1 MGEPV
6 MGQPRVI
13 IVGAGPAGV
22 RCAQTLLAAGIRPT
36 VIDEGRRDGG
46 QIYRRQPEN
55 FSRPYAKL
63 YGTEASRAED
73 LHSTFQRLRPQ
84 IDYRPETLAWN
95 VAGRKLHVVRDGH
108 ASALPYDA
116 LILCP
121 GATDRLM
128 PVKGWQ
134 FAGTYSLGASQIA
147 LKSQAVSIGRQ
158 VVFMGS
164 GPLLYLVASQYVQ
177 AGAQVAAVLD
187 TSKLGQRLR
196 ALPKLL
202 ARADVLKKGAALVSS
217 LKKAGVTVENGIEPL
232 EIVGSDATGVQGVSY
247 RNAKGQVQQITCDA
261 VALGYHLRP
270 ETQLADL
277 ARCAFRFDEQSR
289 QWLPQI
295 DELGRSSEAG
305 VYLAGDGVRVL
316 GADGAELAGRLAA
329 YAALQDLGHAIDV
342 ATLGELKRQQQ
353 KMDRFRQGLVEAF
366 PWPAAQAAR
375 LSDDTVVCRCEGIT
389 VGELRRVIREEGAC
403 EANRAKA
410 FSRVGM
416 GRCQGRYCGHAAAE
430 IIADAAAVPVERV
443 GRLRGQAPVKP
454 LSIATVEEVE

>member
-1 MGEPV
+1 MGEPRIV
-6 MGQPRVI
+6 

-36 VIDEGRRDGG
+36 LIDEGRRDGG
-46 QIYRRQPEN
+46 QIYRRQPEG
-55 FSRPYAKL
+55 FTRPYAKL
-63 YGTEASRAED
+63 YGTEALRAQD
-73 LHSTFQRLRPQ
+73 LHETFTRLRAQ
-84 IDYRPETLAWN
+84 IDYRPQTLAWN
-95 VAGRKLHVVRDGH
+95 IWDRKLHIVRDGE
-108 ASALPYDA
+108 ASALDYDA

-134 FAGTYSLGASQIA
+134 FAGTYSLGAAQIA
-147 LKSQAVSIGRQ
+147 LKSQACSIGCR
-158 VVFMGS
+158 VVFMGT

-187 TSKLGQRLR
+187 TSAAGARIR

-202 ARADVLKKGAALVSS
+202 ARFDVLRKGRALVAS
-217 LKKAGVTVENGIEPL
+217 LKRAGVQMHHCIEPV
-232 EIVGSDATGVQGVSY
+232 EIVGTPGQGVGAVRFRTASG
-247 RNAKGQVQQITCDA
+247 KIEQIDCDA
-261 VALGYHLRP
+261 IGMGYQLRP

-277 ARCAFRFDEQSR
+277 ARCAFRFDALTR

-295 DELGRSSEAG
+295 DELGRSSEPG

-316 GADGAELAGRLAA
+316 GADGAENAGRLAA
-329 YAALQDLGHAIDV
+329 HAALIDLGRSEQAGALD
-342 ATLGELKRQQQ
+342 ALKREQRR
-353 KMDRFRQGLVEAF
+353 MDRFREGLAQAF
-366 PWPAAQAAR
+366 VWPAQQAAK
-375 LSDDTVVCRCEGIT
+375 LSDETIVCRCEGIT
-389 VGELRRVIREEGAC
+389 AGELRRVIRDEGAQ

-410 FSRVGM
+410 LSRVGM

-430 IIADAAAVPVERV
+430 IIADAARVPLEQV

-454 LSIATVEEVE
+454 LAIATVEDTE